1 MRQYKLLIY
10 FLYAGLFFCLA
21 SSVWSKD
28 DKSVLLNPE
37 DSEQTLAEPNNVFT
51 KIQIRSIKNNE
62 SATSIQCHATEVDNR
77 DWQDITFNELP
88 QNQFFCLRAKISI
101 HGETLTSSPSLLVG
115 MLGSARFHWDGQ
127 SLYENGSVAR
137 AFKDEVPG
145 TVKTLVRLPDA
156 LLTDGQHL
164 LSATISTFNVGKQ
177 LDSIGYV
184 LAIVNEQKLHA
195 TVLFVSILSAFFIG
209 SLVILFIIFQ
219 LVNWLYQAD
228 KSYQMFS
235 ILCLS
240 AALLLSIE
248 QAKFWLD
255 YSYDWHTLRLSAILI
270 LTFITSLL
278 LPLFY
283 VAYFR
288 LEHIKIW
295 VLGILTSL
303 IMIYLLDLSY
313 DFTSVSLFF
322 VALCWSLIVNILQIR
337 KSGQGNVVSL
347 LILVGIG
354 FIIFYPEY
362 FVEFG
367 FAVFFIAIVLTMLV
381 ALIKEMRKHKEHSLK
396 AERIKIELLRRNM
409 QPHFLM
415 NCLTQ
420 LMELI
425 ETKPQEALILI
436 SALSQEFRQLTQH
449 SKQDYVSL
457 SEEIALCKN
466 HIQIMSLRYQKNY
479 QLAVV
484 GDVDGI
490 WVPSAILHSLVEN
503 CFTHN
508 KISSDRTFELKVSQV
523 GKRVDL
529 TLTTPI
535 ENKTHHQGTG
545 NGRDFIHAK
554 LAELNQMDAEFISFE
569 LDSNWI
575 SQISYLNCNPI
586 EN

>member
-1 MRQYKLLIY
+1 LGWTT
-10 FLYAGLFFCLA
+10 ANGSAA
-21 SSVWSKD
+21 SS
-28 DKSVLLNPE
+28 
-37 DSEQTLAEPNNVFT
+37 
-51 KIQIRSIKNNE
+51 I
-62 SATSIQCHATEVDNR
+62 
-77 DWQDITFNELP
+77 
-88 QNQFFCLRAKISI
+88 
-101 HGETLTSSPSLLVG
+101 
-115 MLGSARFHWDGQ
+115 
-127 SLYENGSVAR
+127 
-137 AFKDEVPG
+137 KDEVPG

-156 LLTDGQHL
+156 LLTDGEHL
-164 LSATISTFNVGKQ
+164 LSATISTFSVGKK
-177 LDSIGYV
+177 LASIGYL
-184 LAIVNEQKLHA
+184 LAIVDEQKLHT
-195 TVLFVSILSAFFIG
+195 TVLFVSMLSAFFIG
-209 SLVILFIIFQ
+209 ILVILFIIFQ
-219 LVNWLYQAD
+219 LVNWLYQAE

-235 ILCLS
+235 TLCLS

-255 YSYDWHTLRLSAILI
+255 YSYNWHTLRLSAILV
-270 LTFITSLL
+270 LTFITSFL

-288 LEHIKIW
+288 LEYIKIW
-295 VLGILTSL
+295 AICVLTSL
-303 IMIYLLDLSY
+303 IIISILDLSY
-313 DFTSVSLFF
+313 DFISVSLFF
-322 VALCWSLIVNILQIR
+322 VALCWSLIINVLQIR
-337 KSGQGNVVSL
+337 KSGQGKVVSL
-347 LILVGIG
+347 LILVSIG

-436 SALSQEFRQLTQH
+436 TALSQEFRQLTQH

-466 HIQIMSLRYQKNY
+466 HIQIMSIRYQKNY
-479 QLAVV
+479 QLTVV
-484 GDVDGI
+484 GDVEGI

-508 KISSDRTFELKVSQV
+508 KISSDRTFELKVSQA

-529 TLTTPI
+529 TLITPI
-535 ENKTHHQGTG
+535 ENKTNHQGTG
-545 NGRDFIHAK
+545 SGKDFIHAK
-554 LAELNQMDAEFISFE
+554 LAELNQVEAEFVSFE
-569 LDSNWI
+569 SDSNWI
-575 SQISYLNCNPI
+575 SQISYLNCNATV
-586 EN
+586 N